1 MLSLGIDIG
10 GTKAHAV
17 VLDEHRNIIAEH
29 AMFSQRGEKGVKK
42 VLLELAQL
50 MASATGVTTRDFDS
64 VGIGIP
70 GVVNRETGEIASAV
84 NLRIERMPLR
94 GLVEQEF
101 SVPVHLDNDVKAT
114 VVAAGMLLDSLS
126 VTYVNFGTG
135 LAAATLEG
143 SLLRGKDNAAG
154 EIGHMVMNPNGDP
167 CRCGQR
173 GCLETIVGGA
183 YLAPRMDMLDL
194 DWTTLDA
201 ADTPTGWAAFDQ
213 AVRAISQIVALVAV
227 SYASEKIALGG
238 GVIQAA
244 PWVLPAVKTFL
255 IDRGQMSTFPPY
267 ADIAERVVVLEKD
280 MQAPAIGA
288 ALIGQGWTEGYKP

>member
-17 VLDEHRNIIAEH
+17 VLDDANEVVAEN
-29 AMFSQRGEKGVKK
+29 AVFTKRGSDGVRS
-42 VLLELAQL
+42 VVIEVATSVADQL
-50 MASATGVTTRDFDS
+50 GVGLRDFDS

-70 GVVNRETGEIASAV
+70 GVVNREAGEISSAV

-94 GLVEQEF
+94 QLVADSF
-101 SVPVHLDNDVKAT
+101 AAPVRLDNDVKAT

-135 LAAATLEG
+135 LASATLAG
-143 SLLRGKDNAAG
+143 RLIRGNDNAAG
-154 EIGHMVMNPNGDP
+154 EIGHFVVNPNGDP

-173 GCLETIVGGA
+173 GCLETVVGGA
-183 YLAPRMDMLDL
+183 YLAPRMELLDL
-194 DWTTLDA
+194 DWTTLDG
-201 ADTPTGWAAFDQ
+201 ADTPTGWAAYDQ
-213 AVRAISQIVALVAV
+213 AVRVIAQIVTLVSVA
-227 SYASEKIALGG
+227 YASEHIVLGG

-244 PWVLPAVKTFL
+244 PWALTAVKSFL
-255 IDRGQMSTFPPY
+255 IDRGQMASFPDF
-267 ADIAERVVVLEKD
+267 AKIAEQVIVLDSD

-288 ALIGQGWTEGYKP
+288 ALIGQGWTEGYKL